1 MPKSKRPE
9 FLKQDPSKVQRNP
22 VLEVL
27 HILIPLLFIL
37 IGGQIAAQYWAHA
50 VHFQVQYTDLPWYIT
65 KHKIFGLEKG
75 YPLFNFFNIFLTILA
90 NPFDK
95 TVETYVLNFLIPFF
109 IASIF
114 AVASFLIIGILI
126 RRNSKNRH
134 VYDTGRW
141 ANEKDLKK
149 FGLSLEHGVVLGQQ
163 VSADITFTINPQTA
177 GLSLVCHKIAP
188 LVCHAGGTNTL
199 LIAPTRAGKGIGP
212 INSTL
217 VNYPGSMIVFDPKG
231 ELYKLTG
238 GFRAKFSRVLKF
250 SPISDATVAFNP
262 LEEVELTKQAFAD
275 IGLILANVFEP
286 PKGGSDGTNEF
297 FDNQAQTLLTAVI
310 FHVLSS
316 GKYPKEQQN
325 MSGVL
330 SVLSIAAGQKE
341 DPETGEEVG
350 LGDLLLKEIID
361 SPHFDKDGNESESIN
376 EIVRDAANQILSQ
389 HEKVRSDVFS
399 TVFAKMQLF
408 RDPYIKGCTSHSDFK
423 IQDFYDSPEPISLY
437 LTVPFSHID
446 RVAPVFKLMV
456 NFLLRKFS
464 AGEMLPKGIK
474 GMPDRTLK
482 NRLLFLLDEFR
493 VLGAMPFLST
503 TMGILSG
510 YGITF
515 FIVVQML
522 SQIYDLYGQHQA
534 FLDNCETVAV
544 MAPGNIDDATKFSQ
558 MLGKESVVNG
568 SQSVS
573 GSKFA
578 LDLSNINQ
586 SYQDIQRD
594 LLSPSEVMHMGK
606 EYILIF
612 KQGMPGYLAKKVVSY
627 MDPRFKDKIFYQ
639 KDKLDKDGNKIIN
652 PETGEP
658 EGEIVSGFMA
668 PYTKEEIESIVKKL
682 PSQKKSKG
690 QKSVWEKIAD
700 AAKSYKGPAENS
712 EVLKGQA
719 ALDAFEAAKRDAE
732 QQNSS
737 SVSEAEEKPFSL
749 EEYLENYDPES
760 EVWDEPTKKTEVRD
774 DPPPHVKQIAVDDFK

>member
-50 VHFQVQYTDLPWYIT
+50 VHFQVYYTDLPWYIT

-141 ANEKDLKK
+141 GNEKDLEK
-149 FGLSLEHGVVLGQQ
+149 FGLCMENGIVLGEQ
-163 VSADITFTINPQTA
+163 VSADVTFTINPKNS
-177 GLSLVCHKIAP
+177 GLSLKLIKPAP

-199 LIAPTRAGKGIGP
+199 LIAPTRAGKGVSC
-212 INSTL
+212 INTTL
-217 VNYPGSMIVFDPKG
+217 VSYPQSMIIFDPKG
-231 ELYKLTG
+231 ELYQMTA
-238 GFRAKFSRVLKF
+238 GFRSKFSRVLKF
-250 SPISDATVAFNP
+250 SPITDVTVAFNP

-330 SVLSIAAGQKE
+330 SVLSIASGQKE

-350 LGDLLLKEIID
+350 LGDLLLKDIIN
-361 SPHFDKDGNESESIN
+361 SPHFDKDGNESDYIN
-376 EIVRDAANQILSQ
+376 DIVRDAANQILSQ

-399 TVFAKMQLF
+399 TVFSKMQLF
-408 RDPYIKGCTSHSDFK
+408 RDPYIKNCTSHSDFR
-423 IQDFYDSPEPISLY
+423 IEDFYDSPEPISLY
-437 LTVPFSHID
+437 LTVPFGQID
-446 RVAPVFKLMV
+446 RVSPVFKLMV

-464 AGEMLPKGIK
+464 AGEMLPKGLK
-474 GMPDRTLK
+474 GVKDRKLK
-482 NRLLFLLDEFR
+482 NRLVFCIDEFPT
-493 VLGAMPFLST
+493 LGSLPFLQK
-503 TMGILSG
+503 TMGILAG
-510 YGITF
+510 YGINF

-522 SQIYDLYGQHQA
+522 SQIVDLYGQHHA
-534 FLDNCETVAV
+534 FLDNCDTIGI

-586 SYQDIQRD
+586 SFQDIQRD
-594 LLSPSEVMHMGK
+594 LMSPSEIMHMSK

-612 KQGMPGYLAKKVVSY
+612 KQGMAPYLAKKCVCY
-627 MDPRFKDKIFYQ
+627 MDERFKYKLFYQ
-639 KDKLDKDGNKIIN
+639 DDD
-652 PETGEP
+652 TGE
-658 EGEIVSGFMA
+658 VLSGFMA
-668 PYTKEEIESIVKKL
+668 PYTQEEIQSIVKNL
-682 PSQKKSKG
+682 PSQKKNKG

-732 QQNSS
+732 QQNSG

>member
-9 FLKQDPSKVQRNP
+9 FLKLDPSKVQRNP

-141 ANEKDLKK
+141 GNEKDLKK
-149 FGLSLEHGVVLGQQ
+149 FGLCMENGVVMGQQ
-163 VSADITFTINPQTA
+163 VSAEVSFEINPETN
-177 GLSLVCHKIAP
+177 GLSLTCTKTAP

-199 LIAPTRAGKGIGP
+199 LIAPTRAGKGVGC
-212 INSTL
+212 INTTL
-217 VNYPGSMIVFDPKG
+217 VSYPTSMIVFDPKG
-231 ELYKLTG
+231 ELYQMTG

-250 SPISDATVAFNP
+250 SPINELTVSFNP
-262 LEEVELTKQAFAD
+262 LEEVELNQQAFAD

-297 FDNQAQTLLTAVI
+297 FDNAAQTLLTAVI

-325 MSGVL
+325 MAGVL
-330 SVLSIAAGQKE
+330 SVLSTASGQKV
-341 DPETGEEVG
+341 DPETGEECA
-350 LGDLLLKEIID
+350 LGDVLLNEMIN
-361 SPHFDKDGNESESIN
+361 SPHFDRDGNLSDYISETIKN
-376 EIVRDAANQILSQ
+376 GANQILSM
-389 HEKVRSDVFS
+389 HEKVRSDTFS
-399 TVFAKMQLF
+399 TVFTKMRLF
-408 RDPYIKGCTSHSDFK
+408 EDPYIKNCTSHSDFK
-423 IQDFYDSPEPISLY
+423 IQDFYDSPEPITLY

-446 RVAPVFKLMV
+446 RVAPVFKLIV

-464 AGEMLPKGIK
+464 AGEMLPKGIEGIAERK
-474 GMPDRTLK
+474 LK
-482 NRLLFLLDEFR
+482 NRLLFMLDEFP
-493 VLGAMPFLST
+493 VLGALPFLSK
-503 TMGILSG
+503 TMGILAG
-510 YGITF
+510 YGINF

-534 FLDNCETVAV
+534 FLDNCDTVGV

-558 MLGKESVVNG
+558 MIGKESVVNG
-568 SQSVS
+568 NQSVS

-606 EYILIF
+606 EYILVF
-612 KQGMPGYLAKKVVSY
+612 KQGMPTYLAKKVVCY
-627 MDPRFKDKIFYQ
+627 QDDRFKDKLFYQ
-639 KDKLDKDGNKIIN
+639 KERKDKNGNPVLDPKTGNQVYDII
-652 PETGEP
+652 
-658 EGEIVSGFMA
+658 SGYLA
-668 PYTKEEIESIVKKL
+668 PYTQKEIKDIVKNL
-682 PSQKKSKG
+682 PSQKKSNGK
-690 QKSVWEKIAD
+690 KAVWEKIAD
-700 AAKSYKGPAENS
+700 AAKNYKGPEGS
-712 EVLKGQA
+712 GEVLSGQA
-719 ALDAFEAAKRDAE
+719 ALDAFEAAKRDVE
-732 QQNSS
+732 QQNSG

-760 EVWDEPTKKTEVRD
+760 EVWDEPTKKTKVRD